1 VSLTAPSIPTHSD
14 AYVVAPDAHVTV
26 GTVQLPATAENVAPV
41 TSYPDQFV
49 DSPSADVTES
59 NAGIVVA
66 LPAEFVNVASYS
78 HPFSAEV
85 AVKVYVADVAPE
97 IALQLAPEFVETD
110 HATLGVGV
118 PEAAAEKEAVVFA
131 GAETFSG
138 SVVTT
143 GATVVAVVTV
153 NVAGAVVALPPA
165 LVNVA
170 WNSQPLSEDVAVNA
184 YVVDVAPEIV
194 LQLAPEFVE
203 TDHATLGVG
212 VPVAPAL
219 NAAVDPPVTVRLDG
233 ERITLGATAWG
244 VVTPSVAGEVVT
256 LPKRFVNVASYSH
269 PFSVE
274 VAVKVYV
281 ADVAPEI
288 ALQLAPEFVETD
300 HATVGVGVPE
310 AAAEKEAVAPEAT
323 VIELG
328 SDVTCGALPP
338 GGVVVVVTG
347 AVTVSV
353 ASADVTLPAL
363 LENVAWNSSPFSAVD
378 ATRKYEDPDP
388 PGSGTHVVPP
398 SLETSH
404 VSLGVGTPV
413 AVEVKVTGVPAVTVT
428 LAGSVVTTGATADAP
443 TVSVAAVETA
453 APRRFVNTARTRRPE
468 SVVSATIE

>member
-1 VSLTAPSIPTHSD
+1 MLKVQVLPEREIDPSITSPGATGYEDVDSATSYPSLTLESPYISYHASYDGDPLMQSVSVPSCSTVSLTAPSIPTHSD

-78 HPFSAEV
+78 HPFSA
-85 AVKVYVADVAPE
+85 
-97 IALQLAPEFVETD
+97 
-110 HATLGVGV
+110 
-118 PEAAAEKEAVVFA
+118 
-131 GAETFSG
+131 
-138 SVVTT
+138 
-143 GATVVAVVTV
+143 
-153 NVAGAVVALPPA
+153 
-165 LVNVA
+165 
-170 WNSQPLSEDVAVNA
+170 
-184 YVVDVAPEIV
+184 
-194 LQLAPEFVE
+194 
-203 TDHATLGVG
+203 
-212 VPVAPAL
+212 
-219 NAAVDPPVTVRLDG
+219 
-233 ERITLGATAWG
+233 
-244 VVTPSVAGEVVT
+244 
-256 LPKRFVNVASYSH
+256 
-269 PFSVE
+269 E